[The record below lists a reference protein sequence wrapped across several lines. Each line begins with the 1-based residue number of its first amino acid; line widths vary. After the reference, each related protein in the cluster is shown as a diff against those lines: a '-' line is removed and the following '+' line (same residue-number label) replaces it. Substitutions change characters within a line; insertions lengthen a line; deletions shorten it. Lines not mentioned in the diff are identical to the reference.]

1 MQRNSNETR
10 AHDDTTTATTTT
22 FHRRVEV
29 PVASFD
35 PHTGKLVYARNNEIQ
50 TANCKGVVE
59 SPDGEALCADG
70 ERLPL
75 VPKDLG
81 ACEIFPQSVKHN
93 CNGRFVCVCGDGEY
107 IIYTSQAL
115 RNKSFGSALD
125 FAWSAVGTGDF
136 AIRESISRIK
146 VFKNFNEHKV
156 VKAPVS
162 AAEGLHGGHLLG
174 VRGPDCI
181 AFLDWEGTFI
191 RKIDVVPT
199 QIFWNETGELCLL
212 ACEVGSNNRS
222 NGIEAAIRSHAIRTR
237 SRFGFASVRVGLPL
251 RTAPG
256 CGIGIGI
263 DRSIDRNR
271 QVGASGSSPGLD
283 PLDSLAACVSC
294 LGDSRAVMK
303 SSDEARVRRRREKTR
318 PPPSPLHDDDD
329 ESPRSGLPRT
339 MHARSWFG

>member
-1 MQRNSNETR
+1 MQHNNNETR

-212 ACEVGSNNRS
+212 ACEVRSNNRS
-222 NGIEAAIRSHAIRTR
+222 NGIEAAIRSHAVRTVAIR
-237 SRFGFASVRVGLPL
+237 FRVGSGRSPAANSTGV
-251 RTAPG
+251 RDWDR
-256 CGIGIGI
+256 
-263 DRSIDRNR
+263 DRSIDRS
-271 QVGASGSSPGLD
+271 Q
-283 PLDSLAACVSC
+283 
-294 LGDSRAVMK
+294 
-303 SSDEARVRRRREKTR
+303 SDESGRAAQVLVWILST
-318 PPPSPLHDDDD
+318 H
-329 ESPRSGLPRT
+329 SPRAFRVWAT
-339 MHARSWFG
+339 REQ